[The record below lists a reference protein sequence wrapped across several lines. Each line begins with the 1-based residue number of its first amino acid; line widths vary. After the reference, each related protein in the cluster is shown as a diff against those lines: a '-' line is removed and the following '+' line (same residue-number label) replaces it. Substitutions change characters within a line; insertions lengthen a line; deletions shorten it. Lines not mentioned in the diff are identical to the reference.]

1 MKVGLIALLLMLSS
15 NVFATTK
22 LVLDQALPFYDV
34 KVSSFESGEEDAKDV
49 CQSELNKIV
58 QNLSDQ
64 KVAIVQ
70 VESCEQKA
78 AVAAILMG
86 LDLYVGRVV
95 LSHNEIIPTREEVEA
110 VLKQYDSNR
119 IEE

>member
-1 MKVGLIALLLMLSS
+1 
-15 NVFATTK
+15 
-22 LVLDQALPFYDV
+22 
-34 KVSSFESGEEDAKDV
+34 
-49 CQSELNKIV
+49 
-58 QNLSDQ
+58 
-64 KVAIVQ
+64 VQ